1 MTVAQQRWPGEQAGS
16 RATGG
21 IRAAPWTQR
30 AGRHRRQPVDFRGA
44 ALRAGR
50 FRRQWAVAAPSR
62 PRVAVSSLA
71 RPSPI
76 DAPAPGRRALLR
88 RAAALLGCAT
98 AAALVGSSAAA
109 AELPSAG
116 VHLAVLRLPGASDV
130 ASAMDTWA
138 QEIRLRTSVA
148 IANGAVSIRPEDPAI
163 FRYPLLYW
171 GGERAAAPLSE
182 AAVAALRQ
190 HLSTGGTL
198 VIDNTGRAEA
208 SAAFDASIR
217 RELLRIFPQ
226 PLQKLPPGHVLFR
239 AFYRLDRA
247 VGRRADSHDLEGL
260 RVGSHLAVLYTRNDL
275 AGALAR
281 QSLGGFALAVV
292 PGGETQR
299 EQALRLAVNLVMYA
313 LCLDYKDDHSHVMYL
328 LRHKR
333 AVSTPAAAPRNPG
346 AGAE

>member
-1 MTVAQQRWPGEQAGS
+1 VAVKSLDRPSAFARFAWLQRSFPRWLAAASLRKLAMTGTA
-16 RATGG
+16 
-21 IRAAPWTQR
+21 IL
-30 AGRHRRQPVDFRGA
+30 A
-44 ALRAGR
+44 ALPATSA
-50 FRRQWAVAAPSR
+50 WAEP
-62 PRVAVSSLA
+62 P
-71 RPSPI
+71 
-76 DAPAPGRRALLR
+76 
-88 RAAALLGCAT
+88 
-98 AAALVGSSAAA
+98 SSA
-109 AELPSAG
+109 
-116 VHLAVLRLPGASDV
+116 VHLAVLRMPGASDV

-148 IANGAVSIRPEDPAI
+148 IASGAASVRPEDPAI
-163 FRYPLLYW
+163 FGYPLLYW
-171 GGERAAAPLSE
+171 GGEKAPAPLSE
-182 AAVAALRQ
+182 AAVSLLRQ

-208 SAAFDASIR
+208 SAAFDSAVR
-217 RELLRIFPQ
+217 KELLRIFPQ

-260 RVGSHLAVLYTRNDL
+260 RVGNHLAVLYTRNDL

-333 AVSTPAAAPRNPG
+333 SVSTPAAAPRNAAPS
-346 AGAE
+346 AE

>member
-1 MTVAQQRWPGEQAGS
+1 MAVNCLSPS
-16 RATGG
+16 RAVSQTPWRRTGWP
-21 IRAAPWTQR
+21 ITHALALL
-30 AGRHRRQPVDFRGA
+30 A
-44 ALRAGR
+44 AL
-50 FRRQWAVAAPSR
+50 WVSAVAP
-62 PRVAVSSLA
+62 
-71 RPSPI
+71 
-76 DAPAPGRRALLR
+76 PAW
-88 RAAALLGCAT
+88 
-98 AAALVGSSAAA
+98 
-109 AELPSAG
+109 AEPPPSA
-116 VHLAVLRLPGASDV
+116 VHLAVLRMAGASDV

-138 QEIRLRTSVA
+138 QELRLRTSVS
-148 IANGAVSIRPEDPAI
+148 IASGAVSLRPDDPAL

-171 GGERAAAPLSE
+171 GGERAPAPLSE
-182 AAVAALRQ
+182 AAVALLRQ

-198 VIDNTGRAEA
+198 IIDNTGRAEA
-208 SAAFDASIR
+208 SAAFDAAVR
-217 RELLRIFPQ
+217 KELLRIFPQ

-260 RVGSHLAVLYTRNDL
+260 RVGNHMAVLYTRNDL

-333 AVSTPAAAPRNPG
+333 SVSTPATAPRNGAPG
-346 AGAE
+346 AE

>member
-1 MTVAQQRWPGEQAGS
+1 MTGTV
-16 RATGG
+16 
-21 IRAAPWTQR
+21 
-30 AGRHRRQPVDFRGA
+30 VLA
-44 ALRAGR
+44 ALPATSA
-50 FRRQWAVAAPSR
+50 WAEP
-62 PRVAVSSLA
+62 P
-71 RPSPI
+71 
-76 DAPAPGRRALLR
+76 
-88 RAAALLGCAT
+88 
-98 AAALVGSSAAA
+98 SSA
-109 AELPSAG
+109 
-116 VHLAVLRLPGASDV
+116 VHLAVLRMQGASDV

-148 IANGAVSIRPEDPAI
+148 IASGAASVRPEDPAI
-163 FRYPLLYW
+163 FGYPLLYW
-171 GGERAAAPLSE
+171 GGEKAPAPLSE
-182 AAVAALRQ
+182 AAVSLLRQ

-208 SAAFDASIR
+208 SAAFDSAVR
-217 RELLRIFPQ
+217 KELLRIFPQ

-260 RVGSHLAVLYTRNDL
+260 RVGNHLAVLYTRNDL

-333 AVSTPAAAPRNPG
+333 SVSTPAAAPRNAAPS
-346 AGAE
+346 AE